1 VTAFVG
7 QSRFYIGYRFSH
19 SSAKELAMPVPPAS
33 LPLIVS
39 TEGKRTLVRF
49 TPGVTLSET
58 NMEEVGQHLIGLI
71 DGSSGQHLVLDFK
84 GVAMLTSIALGK
96 LINLNARV
104 SMSNG
109 RLTLANL
116 SPSLREIFKITRLD
130 TILEISKEAI

>member
-1 VTAFVG
+1 
-7 QSRFYIGYRFSH
+7 
-19 SSAKELAMPVPPAS
+19 MPVPPAS